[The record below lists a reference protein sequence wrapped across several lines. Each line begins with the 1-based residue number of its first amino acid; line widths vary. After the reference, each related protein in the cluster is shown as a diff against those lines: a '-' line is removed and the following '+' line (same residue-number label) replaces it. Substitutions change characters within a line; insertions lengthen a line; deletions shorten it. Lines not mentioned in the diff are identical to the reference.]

1 MKFTKVTMSVLILAS
16 AIVLTLTHAG
26 VVFAQDAS
34 DSADTTTPAA
44 TASADIENLKA
55 RLATKVA
62 QLRSVVKRAISGPL
76 KTISLTSATIETK
89 TKDIK
94 IELTDDVSVAQIIKG
109 KRTTLTAENLDEG
122 DNVTVFGAYDETL
135 ELLKAQYIFIENGPP
150 PDRVAGVVA
159 DVDEED
165 FVLTI
170 NTPEGRS
177 VQVDVEKATT
187 TNKWTK
193 EDGIEKSGFS
203 KIEVG
208 DTVHVRG
215 TTNVKDA
222 NRMSASRIL
231 SLGNI
236 TGAAATQVM
245 TPTPSPTPSST
256 PIPVEK

>member
-1 MKFTKVTMSVLILAS
+1 MSTALLSYNQITVVHAQGAS
-16 AIVLTLTHAG
+16 A
-26 VVFAQDAS
+26 
-34 DSADTTTPAA
+34 SATTTEQTA

-62 QLRSVVKRAISGPL
+62 ELRSVVKRAISGPL

-94 IELTDDVSVAQIIKG
+94 IELTDDVSVAQNIKG
-109 KRTTLTAENLDEG
+109 KRTSLTADDLSEKDM
-122 DNVTVFGAYDETL
+122 VTVFGAYDETL

-159 DVDEED
+159 DVDAED

-177 VQVDVEKATT
+177 IQVDVERATT
-187 TNKWTK
+187 TNTWTK
-193 EDGIEKSGFS
+193 ENGIEKSGFS
-203 KIEVG
+203 KITVG

-215 TTNVKDA
+215 TTNLKKA
-222 NRMSASRIL
+222 NRLTASRIL

-236 TGAAATQVM
+236 TGAAATQVV
-245 TPTPSPTPSST
+245 TPTPSLTPSST
-256 PIPVEK
+256 PTPVEK